1 MPMKTAYYT
10 DQDIERFM
18 FRSEIRLK
26 NLFYVLLVCS
36 IICQCCIWFVLLTE
50 TLDLFSF
57 YFLLISSV
65 FVVLCMVGL
74 WYCYYSSKQERINY
88 EKMRKEQQREV
99 NSLIDELEKIR
110 QNK

>member
-1 MPMKTAYYT
+1 ML
-10 DQDIERFM
+10 ER
-18 FRSEIRLK
+18 
-26 NLFYVLLVCS
+26 
-36 IICQCCIWFVLLTE
+36 
-50 TLDLFSF
+50 FSF

-65 FVVLCMVGL
+65 FILLCMVGL